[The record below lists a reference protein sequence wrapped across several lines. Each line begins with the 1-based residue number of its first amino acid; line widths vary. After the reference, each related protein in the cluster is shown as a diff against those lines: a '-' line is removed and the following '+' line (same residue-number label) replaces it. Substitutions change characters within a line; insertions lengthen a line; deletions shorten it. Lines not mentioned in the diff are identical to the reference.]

1 MSDYGTLLKIIKQAA
16 VEAVEAGAP
25 VNICVGK
32 VMSEKP
38 LKIMINQKM
47 ILTKMQLILT
57 RNVTDHEIEVNIGW
71 ETGQSLIG
79 STGGGG
85 NDLTHTHAV
94 DGKKKIKVLNHLKEG
109 EKVLMIRQQGGQKFI
124 VIDRVVS

>member
-32 VMSEKP
+32 VMNENP

-57 RNVTDHEIEVNIGW
+57 RNVTDHDIEVSVGW
-71 ETGQSLIG
+71 ETKQALIG
-79 STGGGG
+79 STGGAG
-85 NDLTHTHAV
+85 NDLTHTHTI
-94 DGKKKIKVLNHLKEG
+94 DGKKKMKILNHLKEG

-124 VIDRVVS
+124 VLDRVVS

>member
-71 ETGQSLIG
+71 ETGQALIG

-85 NDLTHTHAV
+85 NDLTHAHTV
-94 DGKKKIKVLNHLKEG
+94 GGNKKIKVLNHLKKN

>member
-32 VMSEKP
+32 VTSENP

-57 RNVTDHEIEVNIGW
+57 KNVTDHEIEVSIGW
-71 ETGQSLIG
+71 ETKQALIG
-79 STGGGG
+79 STGAGG
-85 NDLTHTHAV
+85 NDLSHTHAI
-94 DGKKKIKVLNHLKEG
+94 DGKKKIKVLNHLREG

-124 VIDRVVS
+124 VIDRVVN